1 MAKISI
7 QGFKIPNTHSGF
19 QQRKSFLNLLID
31 KQNIIK
37 YPLEMSA
44 LFLINVFSHKILAMS
59 SSLHNTKL
67 EFDQKKNVFVTQ
79 LGEP

>member
-1 MAKISI
+1 
-7 QGFKIPNTHSGF
+7 
-19 QQRKSFLNLLID
+19 
-31 KQNIIK
+31 
-37 YPLEMSA
+37 MSA